1 MLLAGSSGVALA
13 SRALCSATPIG
24 CASLARCGRPANAS
38 AAQLAAG
45 RPAKSPPTAAV
56 PRNFRRC
63 IVISLSSFAAIK
75 QQVGDLR
82 APARLVGQR
91 QRVEIARFAP
101 HIIDPLARSEEHTSE
116 LQSLMRTSY
125 AVSCLKKQHHTY
137 T

>member
-24 CASLARCGRPANAS
+24 CASLARFGRPANAS

-63 IVISLSSFAAIK
+63 IVISLSPFAALT
-75 QQVGDLR
+75 QPVGDLR
-82 APARLVGQR
+82 APARLDRKTDGEVTSLDVR
-91 QRVEIARFAP
+91 L
-101 HIIDPLARSEEHTSE
+101 DPSGS
-116 LQSLMRTSY
+116 RT
-125 AVSCLKKQHHTY
+125 LK
-137 T
+137 